1 MYGCTAVWMY
11 GCMELYGCM
20 HVFMYVC
27 VYVCMYVCMY
37 YVCMHAVCMLYACCV
52 HVCMYGSMYGWVDVW
67 MGGCMDA
74 CIDATTY
81 KIGCYLGLF
90 EIFMWSDGYM
100 VLCMFKFICLYSGTI
115 MDHPT
120 VGGWFFID
128 PI

>member
-1 MYGCTAVWMY
+1 MY
-11 GCMELYGCM
+11 GCMDVWLYGIVWMYACIHVCMCVCM
-20 HVFMYVC
+20 HV
-27 VYVCMYVCMY
+27 
-37 YVCMHAVCMLYACCV
+37 CMHVLRMYACCMHVVCMLCACM
-52 HVCMYGSMYGWVDVW
+52 HVWIYVW